1 MANVQNPYPFR
12 HYMRVKGKLF
22 TLTNWGRA
30 VAQEMEPLYRQLE
43 NEFLNQVQREKI

>member
-1 MANVQNPYPFR
+1 
-12 HYMRVKGKLF
+12 MRVKGKLF